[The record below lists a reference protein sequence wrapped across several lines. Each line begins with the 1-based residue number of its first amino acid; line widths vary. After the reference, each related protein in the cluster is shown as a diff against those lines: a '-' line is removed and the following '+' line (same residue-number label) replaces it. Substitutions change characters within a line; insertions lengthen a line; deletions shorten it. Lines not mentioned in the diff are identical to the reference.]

1 MRIIMSTSYIRT
13 HTTDPPPFFF
23 LCTAYAHVGTNSP
36 ASSMAE
42 PEETVKDLKKQLQDK
57 SLELEKEIALRKLLN
72 SQKDEQAKKLRAAE
86 KQLEQKA
93 DLTPPAEPETH
104 SQSPATTDRERL
116 LTRLRKAEEE
126 NQQLKAGLCSSEAEL
141 QSLKLSQARVE
152 TANSAKAAAQSAVIT
167 ERLSTVQR
175 ERQNALTAQ
184 LRVALKERQEALEK
198 LSILQHRE
206 ETAEKAQSTEF
217 EQVFEEMRAAKDTFQ
232 LQNQG
237 AVLVEKVR
245 ALRENFSDGICEKI
259 RRLNTEKRA
268 AEDRAQGLASDVS
281 QLQKQLEMT
290 KTEYKLVDKT
300 RIKALQAQLIATIE
314 ERDGWEERANKL
326 EDTIETLRILSSLQR
341 SLRTEDDIKRKYD
354 FELQKKQAERD
365 ALAIQLEQAIQE
377 RNTAIIERNHI
388 VQERNSLAVQAQQE
402 YERAER
408 FQRLVVVLRK
418 KARNL
423 SASSQASSVQN

>member
-1 MRIIMSTSYIRT
+1 
-13 HTTDPPPFFF
+13 
-23 LCTAYAHVGTNSP
+23 
-36 ASSMAE
+36 MAE
-42 PEETVKDLKKQLQDK
+42 PKGTVKDLKKQLQDK

-104 SQSPATTDRERL
+104 SQSPATTDREQL

-268 AEDRAQGLASDVS
+268 AEDRAQGLASEVS

>member
-1 MRIIMSTSYIRT
+1 
-13 HTTDPPPFFF
+13 
-23 LCTAYAHVGTNSP
+23 
-36 ASSMAE
+36 MAE

-72 SQKDEQAKKLRAAE
+72 SQKDEQAKKLRATE

-93 DLTPPAEPETH
+93 DLTPLAEPETH
-104 SQSPATTDRERL
+104 SQSPATTDREQL
-116 LTRLRKAEEE
+116 LTRLLKAEEE

-268 AEDRAQGLASDVS
+268 AEDQAQGLAFEVS

-314 ERDGWEERANKL
+314 ERDGWEDRANKL

-341 SLRTEDDIKRKYD
+341 SLRTDDDIKRKYD
-354 FELQKKQAERD
+354 FELQKKQAEKD

-408 FQRLVVVLRK
+408 FQRIVVVLRK